1 MASRLTTFIVVL
13 IVAGTLIAGLIVG
26 AQRDDESGPVDL
38 IVTNGRVYLGSDTD
52 FAEALAIRGNKIL
65 RVGSNRAIKRLRRP
79 QTTMVDAHGGS
90 VLPGF
95 NDAHVHLMSGG
106 LGLSE
111 LNLLDATT
119 LESIQSAVRDF
130 AAAHPDRPWV
140 RGRGWYYDPF
150 PGGLPTRQQLDAVVP
165 DRPAYLVAYD
175 GHTAWANTK
184 ALAAAGI
191 TRRTPNPPHGVI
203 VKDARSGEPTGVLKE
218 GALALMREAL
228 PQPTKADRLNALR
241 AAVREAQRLGI
252 TSVQNAGGSPDD
264 LALLDELRTAGELQ
278 VRVYAALSLG
288 PGARDAEVRAL
299 ETVRQKYSDDPLLK
313 VGAVKL
319 MADGVIES
327 HTALMLEPYADKA
340 TTGTPYFAPDELER
354 LVGVLDKAGW
364 QVQIHAIGD
373 GAVRIS
379 LDALERAATVNPVPP
394 RGRRHRLEHIE
405 TVNPADIPRFG
416 ALGVIASQQ
425 PFHGSPVPSQMTV
438 WTSNIGEIRASRGW
452 AYGSIAARG
461 GRLAFG
467 SDWPVVTLDPRPGIH
482 TAVTRTTIEG
492 QPEEGWYPAE
502 RISLTQA
509 LDAYTRGAAWASF
522 DEQRKGTLA
531 RDMLADVVILSSDI
545 FAPDARI
552 MDAVVETTIFDGKV
566 VYTRPQESKD
576 TD

>member
-38 IVTNGRVYLGSDTD
+38 IVTNGRVYLGSNTD

-65 RVGSNRAIKRLRRP
+65 RVGSNRQIKRLRRP

-111 LNLLDATT
+111 LNLLGATT
-119 LESIQSAVRDF
+119 LEGIQSAVSDF
-130 AAAHPDRPWV
+130 AAAHPERPWV

-175 GHTAWANTK
+175 GHTAWANSK

-203 VKDARSGEPTGVLKE
+203 VKDARTGEPTGVLKE

-264 LALLDELRTAGELQ
+264 LALFDELRAAGELQ

-288 PGARDAEVRAL
+288 PGARDAEVQGL
-299 ETVRQKYSDDPLLK
+299 EAVRRKYSDDPLLK

-354 LVGVLDKAGW
+354 VVGVLDTAGW
-364 QVQIHAIGD
+364 QVEIHAIGD
-373 GAVRIS
+373 GAVRMS
-379 LDALERAATVNPVPP
+379 LDALERAAKVNPVPP

-405 TVNPADIPRFG
+405 TVDPADIPRFG

-425 PFHGSPVPSQMTV
+425 PFHGTPVPSQMTV

-482 TAVTRTTIEG
+482 TAVTRTTIDG

-502 RISLTQA
+502 RISLAQA

-552 MDAVVETTIFDGKV
+552 MDAVIDTTIFDGKV
-566 VYTRPQESKD
+566 VYTRPQEPAE
-576 TD
+576 TE

>member
-38 IVTNGRVYLGSDTD
+38 IVTNGRVYLGGDTE

-95 NDAHVHLMSGG
+95 NDAHVHLISGG
-106 LGLSE
+106 LALSE
-111 LNLLDATT
+111 LNLLGATT
-119 LESIQSAVRDF
+119 LEAIQSAVRDF
-130 AAAHPDRPWV
+130 AAANPERPWV
-140 RGRGWYYDPF
+140 RGRGWYYDRF

-165 DRPAYLVAYD
+165 DRPAYLMAYD
-175 GHTAWANTK
+175 GHTGWANSK
-184 ALAAAGI
+184 ALLAAGI

-203 VKDARSGEPTGVLKE
+203 VKDARTGEPTGVLKE

-228 PQPTKADRLNALR
+228 PQPTKGDRLNALR
-241 AAVREAQRLGI
+241 AAVQEAQRLGV

-264 LALLDELRTAGELQ
+264 LGLFDELRAAGELQ
-278 VRVYAALSLG
+278 VRVYAALSLA
-288 PGARDAEVRAL
+288 PGASEA
-299 ETVRQKYSDDPLLK
+299 TVRDLDAVRQHYSDDPLLK

-327 HTALMLEPYADKA
+327 HTAVMLEPYADKA
-340 TTGTPYFAPDELER
+340 TTGTPYFAPGELER
-354 LVGVLDKAGW
+354 LVGTLDKAGW

-373 GAVRIS
+373 GAVRMS
-379 LDALERAATVNPVPP
+379 LDALERAAKVNPVPP

-405 TVNPADIPRFG
+405 TVDPADIPRFG
-416 ALGVIASQQ
+416 TLGVIASQQ
-425 PFHGSPVPSQMTV
+425 PFHGTPASNQMTV
-438 WTSNIGEIRASRGW
+438 WTASIGELRASRGW

-467 SDWPVVTLDPRPGIH
+467 SDWPVVTLDPRTGIH
-482 TAVTRTTIEG
+482 TAVTRTTLEG
-492 QPEEGWYPAE
+492 QPEGGWYPAE
-502 RISLTQA
+502 RISLARA
-509 LDAYTRGAAWASF
+509 LDAYTSGAAWASF

-552 MDAVVETTIFDGKV
+552 MDAVVNTTIFDGKV
-566 VYTRPQESKD
+566 VYTRPLEPAE
-576 TD
+576 TE